1 MPKRKPFEE
10 LTFQDDFMF
19 CKVMQNL
26 RICRKV
32 LRLVLKEN
40 IKIKNI
46 KSQQTIENNSESKS
60 IRLDVLVKDEN
71 DDNFDIEMQ
80 VVNNDKIAMRMRL
93 YQATIDV
100 FMLEK
105 GMPYSSMSNTVI
117 IFFCMFD
124 PMSEDL
130 PVYTFENT
138 CQENKDIKLND
149 GTLKLIVNVK
159 AYKKVENL
167 KLRRLLKY
175 ICDGIPTDPLT
186 KEIVVNKVDL
196 VRILVN

>member
-71 DDNFDIEMQ
+71 DDIIWDSSKRDFKYKNIIDEIR
-80 VVNNDKIAMRMRL
+80 KARKK
-93 YQATIDV
+93 YQ
-100 FMLEK
+100 MKK
-105 GMPYSSMSNTVI
+105 GCSN
-117 IFFCMFD
+117 
-124 PMSEDL
+124 
-130 PVYTFENT
+130 
-138 CQENKDIKLND
+138 
-149 GTLKLIVNVK
+149 
-159 AYKKVENL
+159 
-167 KLRRLLKY
+167 
-175 ICDGIPTDPLT
+175 
-186 KEIVVNKVDL
+186 
-196 VRILVN
+196 